1 VRKKKKNTFFIIQR
15 FLVNFQSFDIHF
27 ALEGLDIH
35 FGKSEKLNRHH
46 SQILQIPF
54 GNRTN
59 LSFRLLMTKSDMKI
73 LEGYLS
79 MFQVEVVHDVS
90 QPSSH
95 PEGRIFWKKI
105 DDEAETSQQ

>member
-1 VRKKKKNTFFIIQR
+1 
-15 FLVNFQSFDIHF
+15 
-27 ALEGLDIH
+27 
-35 FGKSEKLNRHH
+35 
-46 SQILQIPF
+46 
-54 GNRTN
+54 
-59 LSFRLLMTKSDMKI
+59 MTKSDMKI